1 MLNRAVGRNFSH
13 RPGNHATV
21 GVVRWPSVGDTA
33 GYTLRRPKGKCRWS
47 YGPSCPVDFPLNI
60 IHLFIQ
66 AHSSFFNLDGWVE
79 FVCSCEQATY
89 LYVAG
94 RVPRRRAALLNV
106 VDIVHAGVRLSGR
119 CIDADAHRA
128 VELTRRSPAAQSG
141 GNSLLI
147 LHTTPAFPL
156 VVVVIFC
163 IRTLIAIRRLVIS
176 SFARY
181 ELQQTDIIPNRIRLS
196 IILFSPASCF
206 QCFDTLGWEEHPAGK
221 NWVMRCRCGYLC
233 GARCRSFAYGP
244 ANATAIPKPR
254 HLMPHLNSDWFT
266 FLVSAYAGSPGKE
279 AVKRV

>member
-1 MLNRAVGRNFSH
+1 MLNRAVGRKFSH
-13 RPGNHATV
+13 RPGNPATV

-66 AHSSFFNLDGWVE
+66 AHSSFFNLDGRVE

-94 RVPRRRAALLNV
+94 RVPRRRAALVNV
-106 VDIVHAGVRLSGR
+106 VDIVRAGVRLSGR

-147 LHTTPAFPL
+147 LHATPAFLLL

-196 IILFSPASCF
+196 IILFSRASCF

-221 NWVMRCRCGYLC
+221 N
-233 GARCRSFAYGP
+233 
-244 ANATAIPKPR
+244 
-254 HLMPHLNSDWFT
+254 
-266 FLVSAYAGSPGKE
+266 
-279 AVKRV
+279 